1 MPNYASTFEIL
12 LGGYQLTEREKAHI
26 TGLELSE
33 GFDDMG
39 TVKFSIRYS
48 EGISIDHLDIR
59 LGTSLEI
66 FFSVDNEVTQ
76 VFSGEIFDSTLDSE
90 VGSESKVNLVAHD
103 LSYRLKRDDEP
114 PITLKN
120 ENLIEG
126 INQLVAG
133 HGIKYVYI
141 APKNKIKRLKD
152 DQSFSIGGTDSDGN
166 PGNTPWK
173 ILSEIAESSGLKIF
187 VRHDTLFMVDLN
199 TMKSAQPFKYKF
211 VHKPIQGNNDLIN
224 DGSYDS
230 IFPVI
235 NIDIS
240 GSLINKKSSMAALW
254 YDNYKQGTTKE
265 KKNTEAKADRLATF
279 KYPNLRSPDFYL
291 PAAPDSDATFVNVVG
306 NELPDPP
313 KPKQMFYVS
322 RDDEPNI
329 DSEAFANIVDNV
341 LESFPNLRSADF
353 FSPPPQPADAT
364 SVEISSPSGQVPP
377 KMIAAHLARN
387 QEQAKNATEG
397 LLRNNS
403 DYLTTVKIDVH
414 GTPKVQIGQ
423 EHNILINDFGSYG
436 RLHSGNYIILSVSH
450 SLGDDGLKTSITF
463 GRPFIFTVLAQGL
476 IQW

>member
-1 MPNYASTFEIL
+1 MPDYASTFEIL

-33 GFDDMG
+33 GFDNMG

-48 EGISIDHLDIR
+48 EGISINHLDLR
-59 LGTSLEI
+59 LGASLEI
-66 FFSVDNEVTQ
+66 FLAVDNEITQ
-76 VFSGEIFDSTLDSE
+76 VFSGEVFDSTLDCE
-90 VGSESKVNLVAHD
+90 AGGESKINLVAHD
-103 LSYRLKRDDEP
+103 LSYRLKRDGEFP
-114 PITLKN
+114 VTLKN
-120 ENLIEG
+120 ENLLEG

-133 HGIKYVYI
+133 HGIKHVYI

-152 DQSFSIGGTDSDGN
+152 DQSYSVGGYDSDGN

-173 ILSEIAESSGLKIF
+173 VLSEIAESSGLKIF
-187 VRHDTLFMVDLN
+187 VRHNTLFMVDLN
-199 TMKSAQPFKYKF
+199 TMKSAQPIKYKF

-224 DGSYDS
+224 NGSYDD

-240 GSLINKKSSMAALW
+240 GSLINKKSAMAALW
-254 YDNYKQGTTKE
+254 YDNYKPGTTKE
-265 KKNTEAKADRLATF
+265 KKNTDAKADRLATF

-291 PAAPDSDATFVNVVG
+291 PAAPDSDATFTNIIV
-306 NELPDPP
+306 NELPEPP

-322 RDDEPNI
+322 RDDDPTIN
-329 DSEAFANIVDNV
+329 SEAFADIVVDV
-341 LESFPNLRSADF
+341 LASFPNLRSADF
-353 FSPPPQPADAT
+353 FNPPAQPADAT
-364 SVEISSPSGQVPP
+364 AVEIPSSDGSVPMNCIP
-377 KMIAAHLARN
+377 AHLARN

-403 DYLTTVKIDVH
+403 DYLTTVKIDVY

-423 EHNILINDFGSYG
+423 EHNILINDFESYG
-436 RLHSGNYIILSVSH
+436 KIHSGNYIVLSVSH
-450 SLGDDGLKTSITF
+450 ALNDDGLRTSITL
-463 GRPFIFTVLAQGL
+463 GRPFLYTVFAQGL